1 MKFNNLITI
10 DGLSGAGKGTLALNL
25 AHEFNYGILDSGALY
40 RLVGLV
46 SQRMDSKDPEI
57 IEKEIGSK
65 KIAMNLNPKLM
76 ETEIFFGTENVTKL
90 LKSDEIANEASNF
103 AADKKIR
110 EILKNYQKN
119 FFDPE
124 LGLVADGRDMGT
136 VIFPEAKWKFFLI
149 ASIEERAKRRE
160 EQLKD
165 IGLEVNIATLIDSIM
180 ARDSRDT
187 NRDVSPAIPAEDA
200 ITIDSSNLSIEEL
213 KKKILGIVKT

>member
-25 AHEFNYGILDSGALY
+25 AYEFNYGILDSGALY

-65 KIAMNLNPKLM
+65 KIAMNLNLKLM

-103 AADKKIR
+103 ASDKKIR

-119 FFDPE
+119 FYDPE

>member
-119 FFDPE
+119 FYDPE

-165 IGLEVNIATLIDSIM
+165 IGLEVNIANLVDSIM

>member
-1 MKFNNLITI
+1 M
-10 DGLSGAGKGTLALNL
+10 ALNL

-65 KIAMNLNPKLM
+65 KIAMNLNLKLM

-103 AADKKIR
+103 ASDKKIR

-119 FFDPE
+119 FYDPE

-165 IGLEVNIATLIDSIM
+165 IGLEVNIANLVDSIM

>member
-65 KIAMNLNPKLM
+65 KIAMNLNPKLK

-90 LKSDEIANEASNF
+90 LKSDEIAYEASTF

-110 EILKNYQKN
+110 QILKNYQKN
-119 FFDPE
+119 FYDPE

>member
-46 SQRMDSKDPEI
+46 SQRMGSKDPEI

-110 EILKNYQKN
+110 EILKNYQKK

-165 IGLEVNIATLIDSIM
+165 IGLEVNIANLVDSIM

>member
-65 KIAMNLNPKLM
+65 KIAMNLNRKLM

-119 FFDPE
+119 FYDPE

-165 IGLEVNIATLIDSIM
+165 IGLEVNIANLVDSIM

>member
-119 FFDPE
+119 FYDPE

-187 NRDVSPAIPAEDA
+187 NRDVSPVIPAVDA

>member
-57 IEKEIGSK
+57 IKKEIGSK

-119 FFDPE
+119 FYDPE

-165 IGLEVNIATLIDSIM
+165 IGLEVNIANLVDSIM

>member
-103 AADKKIR
+103 ASDKKIR

-119 FFDPE
+119 FYDPE

-165 IGLEVNIATLIDSIM
+165 IGLEVNIANLVDSIM

-187 NRDVSPAIPAEDA
+187 NRDVSPVIPAVDA

>member
-1 MKFNNLITI
+1 
-10 DGLSGAGKGTLALNL
+10 
-25 AHEFNYGILDSGALY
+25 
-40 RLVGLV
+40 
-46 SQRMDSKDPEI
+46 MDSKDPEI

-119 FFDPE
+119 FYDPE

-165 IGLEVNIATLIDSIM
+165 IGLEVNIANLVDSIM

-187 NRDVSPAIPAEDA
+187 NRDVSPVIPAVDA

>member
-65 KIAMNLNPKLM
+65 KIAMNLNLKLM
-76 ETEIFFGTENVTKL
+76 ETEIFFGNENVTKL

-119 FFDPE
+119 FYDPE

-165 IGLEVNIATLIDSIM
+165 IGLEVNIANLIDSIM

-200 ITIDSSNLSIEEL
+200 ITIDSSNLSIDEL

>member
-25 AHEFNYGILDSGALY
+25 AYEFNYGILDSGALY

-65 KIAMNLNPKLM
+65 KIAINLNPKLM

-119 FFDPE
+119 FYDPE

-165 IGLEVNIATLIDSIM
+165 IGLEVNIANLVDSIM

>member
-46 SQRMDSKDPEI
+46 SQRMNSKDPEI

-90 LKSDEIANEASNF
+90 LKSDEIANEASIF

-119 FFDPE
+119 FYDPE

-165 IGLEVNIATLIDSIM
+165 IGLEVNIANLIDSIM

-200 ITIDSSNLSIEEL
+200 ITIDSSNLSIDEL

>member
-90 LKSDEIANEASNF
+90 IKSDEIANEASNF

-119 FFDPE
+119 FYDPE

-165 IGLEVNIATLIDSIM
+165 IGLEVNIANLVDSIM

>member
-124 LGLVADGRDMGT
+124 IGLVADGRDMGT

-165 IGLEVNIATLIDSIM
+165 IGLEVNIANLVDSIM

>member
-46 SQRMDSKDPEI
+46 SQRMDSKDPEMI
-57 IEKEIGSK
+57 KKEIGSK

-119 FFDPE
+119 FYDPE

-165 IGLEVNIATLIDSIM
+165 IGLEVNIANLIDSIM

>member
-119 FFDPE
+119 FYDPE

-165 IGLEVNIATLIDSIM
+165 IGLEVNIASLIDSIM

>member
-65 KIAMNLNPKLM
+65 KIAMNLNPKLK

-90 LKSDEIANEASNF
+90 IKSDEIANEASNF

-119 FFDPE
+119 FYDPE

-165 IGLEVNIATLIDSIM
+165 IGLEVNIATLVDSIM

>member
-119 FFDPE
+119 FYDPK

-160 EQLKD
+160 QQLKD
-165 IGLEVNIATLIDSIM
+165 IGLEVNIANLVDSIM

>member
-46 SQRMDSKDPEI
+46 SQRMDSKDSEI

-103 AADKKIR
+103 ASDKKIR

-119 FFDPE
+119 FYDPE

-165 IGLEVNIATLIDSIM
+165 IGLEVNIANLVDSIM

>member
-10 DGLSGAGKGTLALNL
+10 DLSGAGKGTLALNL

-119 FFDPE
+119 FYDPE

-213 KKKILGIVKT
+213 KKKILGILKT

>member
-25 AHEFNYGILDSGALY
+25 AHEFNYKILDSGSLY
-40 RLVGLV
+40 RLVGLI
-46 SQRMDSKDPEI
+46 SQRMDSKDPGL

-65 KIAMNLNPKLM
+65 KIAMNLNPKLK

-124 LGLVADGRDMGT
+124 IGLVADGRDMGT

-165 IGLEVNIATLIDSIM
+165 IGLEVNIANLVDSIM

>member
-46 SQRMDSKDPEI
+46 SQRMDSKDPEM

-65 KIAMNLNPKLM
+65 KIAMNLNLKLM

-90 LKSDEIANEASNF
+90 LKSDEIANEASIF

-119 FFDPE
+119 FYDPE

-165 IGLEVNIATLIDSIM
+165 IGLEVNIANLVDSIM

>member
-76 ETEIFFGTENVTKL
+76 ETEIFFGNENVTKL

-103 AADKKIR
+103 ASDKKIR

-119 FFDPE
+119 FYDPE

-165 IGLEVNIATLIDSIM
+165 IGLEVNIANLIDSIM

>member
-76 ETEIFFGTENVTKL
+76 DTEIFFGTENVTKL

-103 AADKKIR
+103 ASDKKIR

-119 FFDPE
+119 FYDPE
-124 LGLVADGRDMGT
+124 LGLVADGRDKGT

-165 IGLEVNIATLIDSIM
+165 IGLEVNIANLIAVSYTHLTLPTMDS
-180 ARDSRDT
+180 
-187 NRDVSPAIPAEDA
+187 V
-200 ITIDSSNLSIEEL
+200 
-213 KKKILGIVKT
+213 

>member
-46 SQRMDSKDPEI
+46 SQKMDSKDPEI

-119 FFDPE
+119 FYDPE

>member
-65 KIAMNLNPKLM
+65 KIAMNLNPKQM

-119 FFDPE
+119 FYDPE

-165 IGLEVNIATLIDSIM
+165 IGLEVNIANLVDSIM

>member
-65 KIAMNLNPKLM
+65 KIAMNLNLKLM

-103 AADKKIR
+103 ASDKKIR

-119 FFDPE
+119 FYDPK

-149 ASIEERAKRRE
+149 ASIDERAKRRE

-200 ITIDSSNLSIEEL
+200 ITIDSSNLSIDEL

>member
-46 SQRMDSKDPEI
+46 SQRMDSKDPKI
-57 IEKEIGSK
+57 IKKEIGSK
-65 KIAMNLNPKLM
+65 KIAMNLNLKLM

-90 LKSDEIANEASNF
+90 IKSDEIANEASNF

-110 EILKNYQKN
+110 EILKNYQKK

>member
-119 FFDPE
+119 FYDPKS
-124 LGLVADGRDMGT
+124 GLVADGRDMGT

-165 IGLEVNIATLIDSIM
+165 IGLEVNIANLVDSIV

>member
-25 AHEFNYGILDSGALY
+25 AHEFNYEILDSGALY

-65 KIAMNLNPKLM
+65 KIAMNLNLKLM
-76 ETEIFFGTENVTKL
+76 ETEIFFGNENVTKL

-103 AADKKIR
+103 ASDKKIR

-119 FFDPE
+119 FYDPE

-165 IGLEVNIATLIDSIM
+165 IGLEVNIANLIDSIM
-180 ARDSRDT
+180 ARDSRDA
-187 NRDVSPAIPAEDA
+187 NRDVSPAVPAEDA
-200 ITIDSSNLSIEEL
+200 ITIDSSNLSIDEL

>member
-90 LKSDEIANEASNF
+90 IKSDEIANEASNF

-119 FFDPE
+119 FYDPE

>member
-57 IEKEIGSK
+57 IKKEIGSK
-65 KIAMNLNPKLM
+65 KIAMNLNLKLM

-90 LKSDEIANEASNF
+90 LKSDEIANEASIF

-119 FFDPE
+119 FYDPE

-149 ASIEERAKRRE
+149 ASIDERAKRRE

>member
-65 KIAMNLNPKLM
+65 KIAMNLNLKLM

-119 FFDPE
+119 FYDPE

>member
-65 KIAMNLNPKLM
+65 KIAMNLNLKLM

-103 AADKKIR
+103 AADKKVR
-110 EILKNYQKN
+110 EILKTYQKN
-119 FFDPE
+119 FYDPE

-165 IGLEVNIATLIDSIM
+165 IGLEVNIANLIDSIM

>member
-110 EILKNYQKN
+110 ELLKNYQKN

-165 IGLEVNIATLIDSIM
+165 IGLEVNIATLMDSIM

>member
-25 AHEFNYGILDSGALY
+25 AHEFNYKILDSGSLY
-40 RLVGLV
+40 RLVGLI
-46 SQRMDSKDPEI
+46 SQRMDSKDPGI

-124 LGLVADGRDMGT
+124 IGLVADGRDMGT

-165 IGLEVNIATLIDSIM
+165 IGLEVNIANLVDSIM

>member
-119 FFDPE
+119 FYDPE

-165 IGLEVNIATLIDSIM
+165 IGLEVNIANLVDSIM

-187 NRDVSPAIPAEDA
+187 NRDVSPVIPAVDA